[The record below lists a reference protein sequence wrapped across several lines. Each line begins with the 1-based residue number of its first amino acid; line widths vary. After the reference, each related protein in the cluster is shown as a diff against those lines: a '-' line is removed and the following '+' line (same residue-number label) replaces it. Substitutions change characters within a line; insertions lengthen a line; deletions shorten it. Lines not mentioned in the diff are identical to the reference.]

1 MKTILTID
9 DDPVVRTL
17 VKKIFEQVG
26 FKVITAADGFEGI
39 HSILTKKPDLIF
51 LDIMMPIIDGIEVL
65 KRVKKMPE
73 VAAIPII
80 MFTAVADSQKVVQSS
95 QLGAADYVI
104 KPFQSSILIKKVQ
117 EVLLKT
123 QTDASV

>member
-1 MKTILTID
+1 
-9 DDPVVRTL
+9 
-17 VKKIFEQVG
+17 
-26 FKVITAADGFEGI
+26 
-39 HSILTKKPDLIF
+39 
-51 LDIMMPIIDGIEVL
+51 
-65 KRVKKMPE
+65 MPE